1 MIDVTRPYESAFTTG
16 IVILLVPESKPPVP
30 EPVGF
35 TAARSTTTLPTEA
48 LSVVLPAVPAILV
61 TPVFV
66 IVREL
71 FASS

>member
-1 MIDVTRPYESAFTTG
+1 V
-16 IVILLVPESKPPVP
+16 LVPELNPPVP
-30 EPVGF
+30 VPVGLI
-35 TAARSTTTLPTEA
+35 AARSTVTLPTEA
-48 LSVVLPAVPAILV
+48 LNVVLPAVPAILV